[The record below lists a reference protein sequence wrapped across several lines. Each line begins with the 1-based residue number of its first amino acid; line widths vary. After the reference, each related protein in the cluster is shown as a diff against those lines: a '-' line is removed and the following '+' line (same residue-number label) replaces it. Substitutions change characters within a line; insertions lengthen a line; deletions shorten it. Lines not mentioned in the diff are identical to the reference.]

1 VEWAFAQRK
10 RAGATTNWYP
20 QSSYLYYSMRVQ
32 EHVYGVV
39 GVAVHDSPLDASE
52 ESMLAS
58 VVGECSLALEN
69 ARNVREK
76 EESMVLAENER
87 LRANLLRAVSHDLR
101 TPLTSI
107 MGNADNLLTSGEN
120 MDRST
125 QCQLYNDIYTDAQW
139 LTGMVE
145 NLLSASRMEDGS
157 LKLNMNTELI
167 DDMIAE
173 AVRHMGRRLDGFRLN
188 VFKSKSLLFVHADAR
203 LIVQV
208 IINLLDNAIKYAPA
222 GTGIEIDTREEHGN
236 VLVRIADEGP
246 GIPDDQKPHVFDLF
260 YSGNNLTGDSRRG
273 LGLGLAL
280 CQSIMKAHSSA
291 ITVHDN
297 MPHGAVFELTF
308 PKAEVSLNE

>member
-1 VEWAFAQRK
+1 
-10 RAGATTNWYP
+10 
-20 QSSYLYYSMRVQ
+20 
-32 EHVYGVV
+32 
-39 GVAVHDSPLDASE
+39 
-52 ESMLAS
+52 
-58 VVGECSLALEN
+58 
-69 ARNVREK
+69 
-76 EESMVLAENER
+76 
-87 LRANLLRAVSHDLR
+87 
-101 TPLTSI
+101 
-107 MGNADNLLTSGEN
+107 
-120 MDRST
+120 
-125 QCQLYNDIYTDAQW
+125 
-139 LTGMVE
+139 MVE

-157 LKLNMNTELI
+157 LKLNMNTELM

-222 GTGIEIDTREEHGN
+222 GTGIEISTREAHGN

>member
-1 VEWAFAQRK
+1 
-10 RAGATTNWYP
+10 
-20 QSSYLYYSMRVQ
+20 M
-32 EHVYGVV
+32 
-39 GVAVHDSPLDASE
+39 
-52 ESMLAS
+52 
-58 VVGECSLALEN
+58 
-69 ARNVREK
+69 
-76 EESMVLAENER
+76 
-87 LRANLLRAVSHDLR
+87 R

-107 MGNADNLLTSGEN
+107 MGNADNLLSSGES
-120 MDRST
+120 MDRNT
-125 QCQLYNDIYTDAQW
+125 QRQLYSDIYTDAQW

-157 LKLNMNTELI
+157 LKLNMNTELM

-173 AVRHMGRRLDGFRLN
+173 AVRHMGRRLDGFHLDIHRAEA
-188 VFKSKSLLFVHADAR
+188 LLFIQADAR

-222 GTGIEIDTREEHGN
+222 GTGIEISTREAHGN

-246 GIPDDQKPHVFDLF
+246 GIPEDQKPHVFDLF

-280 CQSIMKAHSSA
+280 CQSIMKAHNGT
-291 ITVHDN
+291 ITVHDS

-308 PKAEVSLNE
+308 PKAEVNLDE